1 MGSCIRT
8 HVSRTHSRISRAS
21 TVLLLAGL
29 AGCGDS
35 DSSAVV
41 APPGTPPSAQ
51 RDAFPG
57 ISAALTIDPANLPE
71 YAAPVLPRHIASIT
85 ANFDNTP
92 TTNRLTNTGATLGR
106 VLFFDRQL
114 SINGTTSCASCH
126 LASAGLSDTAR
137 FSTGFAGVRNTRA
150 KSMRL
155 FNLKYFEPGTAFWDR
170 RASSLEDLATQPIRD
185 SVELG
190 FTAAV
195 GGIDSLLRRMRA
207 LPYYP
212 ELFTIAFGD
221 DDITEPRIRLA
232 LAQYLRSLIS
242 RDSRFD
248 RALAATGGTNAS
260 VPFPDFSSEENR
272 GKFLFMTVRPNGGL
286 QCFECHAGPTFTL
299 TNTSRSNGL
308 DSNETRV
315 FRAPSL
321 KGVASA
327 RHFMHDGRFS
337 TLEEVV
343 EFYNSG
349 VQHSPSLD
357 QRLLDQNL
365 VPRRLGMTESDKAA
379 VVAFLKTLTDES
391 TPFETRF
398 SSPFKR

>member
-1 MGSCIRT
+1 ML
-8 HVSRTHSRISRAS
+8 V
-21 TVLLLAGL
+21 AGL
-29 AGCGDS
+29 AGCGGD
-35 DSSAVV
+35 AGRAV
-41 APPGTPPSAQ
+41 APPAPTPPAAQ

-71 YAAPVLPRHIASIT
+71 YVAPVLPRHIANIT
-85 ANFDNTP
+85 NFDNTP
-92 TTNRLTNTGATLGR
+92 ATNRLTNSGATLGR

-114 SINGTTSCASCH
+114 SINGTTSCGSCH

-137 FSTGFAGVRNTRA
+137 FSTGFAGVKNTRA
-150 KSMRL
+150 LSMRL

-170 RASSLEDLATQPIRD
+170 RAASLEELATQPIRD
-185 SVELG
+185 SIELG
-190 FTAAV
+190 FTDAV

-221 DDITEPRIRLA
+221 GDITEPRIRLA
-232 LAQYLRSLIS
+232 LAQYLRSMIS

-248 RALAATGGTNAS
+248 RSLAATGGTDTR
-260 VPFPDFSSEENR
+260 VTFPDFSAEENR
-272 GKFLFMTVRPNGGL
+272 GKFLFMSVRPDGGL

-299 TNTSRSNGL
+299 SNTARSNGL
-308 DSNETRV
+308 DANETRV

-321 KGVASA
+321 KGVASS

-343 EFYNSG
+343 EHYNSG
-349 VQHSPSLD
+349 VQKSPSLD
-357 QRLLDQNL
+357 QRMLDQNL
-365 VPRRLGMTESDKAA
+365 QPRRLNMSATDKAA
-379 VVAFLKTLTDES
+379 LVAFLKTLTDES